1 MVEWVTVLFSRGHK
15 RLAREESSLS
25 KWVERFVSAEQGS
38 ATNLALWGRTKMF
51 IRDSL
56 AEFGE
61 TAVHAGNAADRE
73 WSPNATTSN
82 PSHES
87 KLLHVWFDGNREAV
101 ENNTFFS
108 PAVESGGLVKVI
120 PGRKERKWTHGRVEA
135 GVFGR
140 MVE

>member
-1 MVEWVTVLFSRGHK
+1 
-15 RLAREESSLS
+15 
-25 KWVERFVSAEQGS
+25 
-38 ATNLALWGRTKMF
+38 MF

-87 KLLHVWFDGNREAV
+87 KLLQVWFDGNREAV

-120 PGRKERKWTHGRVEA
+120 LAARNANGHTAGSKQGCLGGWWTDSAATSSTAR
-135 GVFGR
+135 
-140 MVE
+140 